1 MKNFTSIKEMSKEEI
16 LETLNI
22 AKKLEIQNKEERIKI
37 MQGSIMT
44 SIFFEPSTRTRLSFT
59 SSAYK
64 LGCNVLGF
72 DNPDASSIKKGE
84 SFRDTIYMVSS
95 YSDVIVVRH
104 FIEGVAKFA
113 SEITKTPIINAG
125 DGANEHPSQTL
136 LDLYTIKDEL
146 RSIENK
152 KIAFVGD
159 LKYGRTVHSLSRAL
173 SLFNLELYFVAPDNI
188 QIPEYILKELD
199 ANNIKYHLLNNYESI
214 LKEVDCLYM
223 TRIQRERFDDL
234 DEYEKI
240 KNIFIISKKEI
251 ENKCKDNMIIMHPLP
266 RVDEINIDLDNT
278 KYAKYFKQAYNGVPV
293 RMAMLTLATD
303 SIKSKFNNIKLDSI
317 SNEKVVCT
325 NSKCITNF
333 EPTQNR
339 VIKKEYGDFC
349 YYCNKEIK

>member
-1 MKNFTSIKEMSKEEI
+1 MRSLIDILDLSTEEI
-16 LETLNI
+16 DELI
-22 AKKLEIQNKEERIKI
+22 ATADDIIADSDKYMDVCHGKKLA
-37 MQGSIMT
+37 T
-44 SIFFEPSTRTRLSFT
+44 LFFEPSTRTRLSFT

-146 RSIENK
+146 GSIENK

-173 SLFNLELYFVAPDNI
+173 SLFNSELYFIAPDNI

-223 TRIQRERFDDL
+223 TRIQRERFDNL

-303 SIKSKFNNIKLDSI
+303 SIKSKFNNIILDSI

>member
-146 RSIENK
+146 GSIENK

-173 SLFNLELYFVAPDNI
+173 SLFNSELYFIAPDNI

-223 TRIQRERFDDL
+223 TRIQRERFDNL

-303 SIKSKFNNIKLDSI
+303 SIKSKFNNIILDSI

>member
-22 AKKLEIQNKEERIKI
+22 AKKLEVQNKEERIKI

-113 SEITKTPIINAG
+113 SEITTTPIINAG

-146 RSIENK
+146 GSIENK

-173 SLFNLELYFVAPDNI
+173 SLFNSELYFVAPDNI

-317 SNEKVVCT
+317 SSEKVVCT